1 MKTLLLLL
9 TLLIGA
15 CQPIVPANDLSN
27 VLSAR
32 QPAVGLQPS
41 FLFNIQIALEPPR
54 DIGSLP
60 EMGVRHLYY
69 FAGGK
74 FIEKARKTQCL

>member
-9 TLLIGA
+9 ALLIGA

-41 FLFNIQIALEPPR
+41 FLFNIQIDLAPAR
-54 DIGSLP
+54 NIGSLP
-60 EMGVRHLYY
+60 ELGSAIFTTSRVVNL
-69 FAGGK
+69 
-74 FIEKARKTQCL
+74 

>member
-9 TLLIGA
+9 ALLIGA

-32 QPAVGLQPS
+32 QPTVGLQPS
-41 FLFNIQIALEPPR
+41 VLFNIQIDLGQRATLAR
-54 DIGSLP
+54 CRSWGSAIFTTSRVVNL
-60 EMGVRHLYY
+60 
-69 FAGGK
+69 
-74 FIEKARKTQCL
+74 